1 MKFHFPLTICIL
13 LFYCFSSEAQL
24 GGSYTIDASKSASA
38 TNYKDFGSAISD
50 MISGFRADGGTVN
63 GKGVSNSVLFKVA
76 DGSYNEQLLITSI
89 TGASASNTITFASAS
104 GDSTKVDLYWASS
117 ASSTNNYVLR
127 MTGAKYVTFK
137 NMTFQRTGSAYYS
150 TVIEMYGGSNYN
162 TFRNNCILGLKSS
175 TALYKEETLILSAMD
190 NDTGNTFSNNYLRYG
205 SLAIYLVG
213 ASNEPSTRIMGNL
226 IDSPYF
232 TGMYLTSQSNPE
244 ISGNTIHMG
253 TNVDV
258 NAIYLYLCTSA
269 KVLKNKIHLSDGH
282 YGIYSNTSGG
292 TSSDYQLV
300 ANNFIMTSGTSST
313 TISYGI
319 YSNKGSYQNYF
330 NNNVLNTCAG
340 TGVADI
346 LIDNGSYINIM
357 NNNLINTGVGYAID
371 LTSNATVDS
380 LDYNNYYI
388 SGSNVAQ
395 FKGIQYA
402 TLTDFITATGKDNHS
417 VQIDPKY
424 ISDFD
429 LHVKN
434 NKLIGTGLPLAQ
446 IVDDI
451 DGQIR
456 NSIAPT
462 IGADEI
468 LLNDAGLLSHSDQV
482 FCEGGKTKIIVGIQ
496 NHGSD
501 TLKTLDINWSL
512 NAVSKGKYS
521 WSGALKNGAADS
533 NVAIDSFQF
542 KPGKNQ
548 MIKVWISNPNGKTD
562 DIASNDTINYLV
574 TVNPM
579 PNPKWTYSQSKNVV
593 SFAATDTTLN
603 SYTWD
608 FGDQNNSSV
617 ANPSHTYS
625 ASKTYNVSLMV
636 EDKNGCKAKY
646 DSSVIFTSG
655 IDENILNQNS
665 VSIYPNPFAGNTT
678 YLEYTLSK
686 SAIVK
691 IALYTFDGR
700 EISII
705 ADKWQSAGRHKYPVF
720 LNGMNQGIYFLE
732 ITINE
737 SEVILKKIL
746 QVK

>member
-1 MKFHFPLTICIL
+1 M
-13 LFYCFSSEAQL
+13 
-24 GGSYTIDASKSASA
+24 
-38 TNYKDFGSAISD
+38 
-50 MISGFRADGGTVN
+50 
-63 GKGVSNSVLFKVA
+63 
-76 DGSYNEQLLITSI
+76 
-89 TGASASNTITFASAS
+89 GAWECHI
-104 GDSTKVDLYWASS
+104 
-117 ASSTNNYVLR
+117 
-127 MTGAKYVTFK
+127 
-137 NMTFQRTGSAYYS
+137 
-150 TVIEMYGGSNYN
+150 
-162 TFRNNCILGLKSS
+162 
-175 TALYKEETLILSAMD
+175 
-190 NDTGNTFSNNYLRYG
+190 
-205 SLAIYLVG
+205 
-213 ASNEPSTRIMGNL
+213 
-226 IDSPYF
+226 
-232 TGMYLTSQSNPE
+232 
-244 ISGNTIHMG
+244 
-253 TNVDV
+253 
-258 NAIYLYLCTSA
+258 
-269 KVLKNKIHLSDGH
+269 
-282 YGIYSNTSGG
+282 
-292 TSSDYQLV
+292 

-330 NNNVLNTCAG
+330 NNNILNTCAG

-371 LTSNATVDS
+371 LTSNATIDS

-388 SGSNVAQ
+388 SGSNVAH
-395 FKGIQYA
+395 FKGNKYG
-402 TLTDFITATGKDNHS
+402 TLSDFIVATGKDNHS

-429 LHVKN
+429 LHINN

-456 NSIAPT
+456 NATAPT

-468 LLNDAGLLSHSDQV
+468 LLNDAAIISHIDQV

-496 NHGSD
+496 NPGSD

-512 NAVSKGKYS
+512 NGVSKAKYS
-521 WSGALKNGAADS
+521 WSGALKNGSADS
-533 NVAIDSFQF
+533 NVVIDSFQF

-548 MIKVWISNPNGKTD
+548 MIKLWISNPNGKPD
-562 DIASNDTINYLV
+562 GVASNDTINYLV
-574 TVNPM
+574 TVNPS

-593 SFAATDTTLN
+593 SFVATDTTLN

-617 ANPSHTYS
+617 AKPSHTYS

-655 IDENILNQNS
+655 IDENILNKS
-665 VSIYPNPFAGNTT
+665 SISIYPNPFSGNTT
-678 YLEYTLSK
+678 YVEYTLSK

-705 ADKWQSAGRHKYPVF
+705 SNQWENAGRYKRPVF
-720 LNGMNQGIYFLE
+720 LNSMNKGIYLIE
-732 ITINE
+732 ITING
-737 SEVILKKIL
+737 SDGIVKKIV
-746 QVK
+746 QVN